1 MEQKSNKAL
10 VKNNTELLSEMESLL
25 ILGGLSGQDK
35 DKDNNAFLSNCD
47 NNVYCGEANCG
58 NCVSQCGC
66 LTSGENGGVSQGGK
80 LP

>member
-58 NCVSQCGC
+58 N
-66 LTSGENGGVSQGGK
+66 
-80 LP
+80 

>member
-10 VKNNTELLSEMESLL
+10 VTNNTELISEMESLL
-25 ILGGLSGQDK
+25 ILGGLSGK
-35 DKDNNAFLSNCD
+35 DKDRDNNALLSNCD
-47 NNVYCGEANCG
+47 NNVYCGDAYCG

-66 LTSGENGGVSQGGK
+66 LNPGENGDVSQGGK